1 MCCGGC
7 SSGGGE
13 LVENLCLF
21 LHHGDVAKR
30 AFVTRGGLE
39 ALHVLISKAVSSSS
53 SRSASGPMGSQGP
66 GGAFYEADYDDGEWG
81 GGASGDEVI
90 S

>member
-13 LVENLCLF
+13 LVESLCLF

-30 AFVTRGGLE
+30 AFVTRGGLD
-39 ALHVLISKAVSSSS
+39 ALHVLINKAVNSN
-53 SRSASGPMGSQGP
+53 RSNSGPQGP
-66 GGAFYEADYDDGEWG
+66 GGTSIYEDYDGDGEWD

-90 S
+90 